1 MRNDMDRKTTRS
13 LSRVLENIRD
23 PKEAEDFAAA
33 YGKDR
38 PEYFYQY
45 LNEIIAL
52 KGLKVSQVIAA
63 SGISKNYAYNIL
75 NGDKKNPG
83 RDKVIALCVGS
94 SMNYSQTQRAL
105 ELARVAPLYPKDERD
120 IRIAVAINTG
130 VESVTQLNLLLDEY
144 GLTPL
149 DV

>member
-1 MRNDMDRKTTRS
+1 MDKITTRS

-23 PKEAEDFAAA
+23 SGEAEDFAAA
-33 YGKDR
+33 YGKEQ
-38 PEYFYQY
+38 PQHFYQY
-45 LNEIIAL
+45 LNEIIAE
-52 KGLKVSQVIAA
+52 KNLKVSQVIAA

-83 RDKVIALCVGS
+83 RDKVIALCIGT

-105 ELARVAPLYPKDERD
+105 ELAKVAPLYPKDVRD

-130 VESVTQLNLLLDEY
+130 VDSVTRLNLLLDEY
-144 GLTPL
+144 GLAPL

>member
-1 MRNDMDRKTTRS
+1 MDRKTTRS
-13 LSRVLENIRD
+13 LSRVLEKISD
-23 PKEAEDFAAA
+23 PREAEEFAAA
-33 YGKDR
+33 YGKDS

-45 LNEIIAL
+45 LNEMIAS
-52 KGLKVSQVIAA
+52 KGLKVSQVITA

-83 RDKVIALCVGS
+83 RDKIIALCIGA

-105 ELARVAPLYPKDERD
+105 ELAKAAPLYPKDARD

-130 VESVTQLNLLLDEY
+130 VGSVMQLNLLLDEY
-144 GLTPL
+144 GLSPL